1 MVYAQISIGIIGFFV
16 WSHHMFTVGLDL
28 DTRAYFTAATMVIAQ
43 PTGIKVFSW
52 LSTIYGGIN
61 HFYAPH
67 LFAIAFIFLFTI
79 GGFTG
84 VILANASLDIALHDK
99 SSMVQNYTV
108 CSNFSSDTP
117 CSNITMYIL
126 CSNTQCSCFSSH
138 TQCSNTACSPHCVCD
153 CLDLRQQNIQIFW
166 VGQMDGDGSIQ
177 VNHWQKKNLQY
188 RLIIKQK
195 ENNGNILMLE
205 QIKNSIGGRTRINSK
220 TKEVLWVCDNKNQI
234 VKIVKIFTIY
244 PPQTSRLRLCLNFLH
259 ECLEHGNVDTYLKTR
274 NFKYSS
280 KDSMQRKIEQEFQ
293 IAYPSY
299 FGCWLSG
306 FVEAEGCFCLRLN
319 NNHSFSISQ
328 KDDYF
333 LLEKI
338 KQFFNASNSIRTP
351 YVNKNLYSQEIY
363 RKDVLLFII
372 NHFELFPFYGN
383 KKLSFTLFKSKF

>member
-99 SSMVQNYTV
+99 SSMVQE
-108 CSNFSSDTP
+108 DTK
-117 CSNITMYIL
+117 CQN
-126 CSNTQCSCFSSH
+126 
-138 TQCSNTACSPHCVCD
+138 
-153 CLDLRQQNIQIFW
+153 LDLKQQNIQIFW

-177 VNHWQKKNLQY
+177 VNHWRKKNLQY

-195 ENNGNILMLE
+195 ENSDNILMLK
-205 QIKNSIGGRTRINSK
+205 QIKNSIGGRVKINSK

-244 PPQTSRLRLCLNFLH
+244 PPQTSRLRLCLSFLH
-259 ECLEHGNVDTYLKTR
+259 CCLEHGNVDIYLRTR
-274 NFKYSS
+274 NLKYSS
-280 KDSMQRKIEQEFQ
+280 RNHMQKKIEQEFST
-293 IAYPSY
+293 AYPSY
-299 FGCWLSG
+299 FGHWLAG

-319 NNHSFSISQ
+319 NNHSFSVSQ
-328 KDDYF
+328 KDDYY

-338 KQFFNASNSIRTP
+338 KQFFKVSNRIRTP
-351 YVNKNLYSQEIY
+351 YPNKKSYSQEIY
-363 RKDVLLFII
+363 RKDILLSII
-372 NHFELFPFYGN
+372 NHFELFPLYGN
-383 KKLSFTLFKSKF
+383 KKLSFTLFKSKFPTLSVPTLSVNHKSIS